1 MRKWWARIGCLLL
14 ALLLAAS
21 ALPVFAA
28 GDESVLEED
37 AQEDVTDDF
46 VILLDCSMSTSAND
60 TKNLCLQACWDFLD
74 KLPIYDTRVSIMTFG
89 YEVKDG
95 EDYDYYDDYS
105 SFTVESEADKKLIHE
120 IVRLV
125 EQVFP
130 EITFGGVT
138 PLLFSTA
145 NSAAIPEEL
154 TLAQAGVRDSNRLI
168 LV

>member
-120 IVRLV
+120 IV
-125 EQVFP
+125 
-130 EITFGGVT
+130 
-138 PLLFSTA
+138 PLS
-145 NSAAIPEEL
+145 EL
-154 TLAQAGVRDSNRLI
+154 TSSADKEEY
-168 LV
+168 